1 MKWIVFNLMLMI
13 SMGIS
18 AQRITRQYN
27 NVPFSAALKDLNA
40 RQDKYVINFVYDELE
55 DFKVTKTI
63 KNESVP
69 NAILNL
75 IGFYPIKMK
84 QVDNIIIV
92 ECIQKTSNKM
102 MGRIVDTRHQP
113 VDFANVALLN
123 VGDSSLITGGVTNEN
138 GQFVIPCEAKKAI
151 VKVSCVGYNT
161 FYNVYGIGEI
171 GVITLNEATV
181 NLQEVVVMGHRKYIL
196 KENGRLT
203 LNVQN
208 SNLQNIGKAA
218 DVIKYVPGMLYTNGK
233 YEVFGKGEPVIY
245 IDGRKVANASELSL
259 IPSSNVK
266 SVQLI
271 TNPGA
276 EYDAGTRSVIAI
288 STIHHK
294 LDGLSGIASAELS
307 RHKNW
312 SNKEGININI
322 HKGALDVFLAYQYD
336 NTRSDIRYDV
346 NQFNYEQDTF
356 HEISA
361 SEYSDRSHSHDY
373 NVGMNY
379 AINKNYT
386 IGGRYLGSISNYKML
401 DSPFDYMQTYKNDEL
416 LTSTD
421 NKTEESEKERF
432 HNVNLYYIGKL
443 TDNLQLNLDADYVY
457 AQLKHK
463 QQVSETSRIDA
474 VSEITHMQNDQ
485 RNRATALKGVF
496 AWNMNKNNGL
506 DFGMDFS
513 KISSW
518 GVSVNEEGKIADD
531 QFKNKETKYAGFAT
545 YRLSVSKWKGSIG
558 LRYEYIH
565 AVNTDQGEVKNKTDY
580 SDLLPSL
587 SLSTM
592 FGRVGM
598 NLGFS
603 SRVNRP
609 SFRQLNNSVSYNNQY
624 HYEQGNIYLK
634 PQYVYDTELSVNCS
648 IFDFTL
654 DYQYIKDYIHPTV
667 VSVSGKPGTVTWMST
682 NAKDFQQLGAQCVVS
697 PVFGC
702 WRPTLTVGVYKPYF
716 TLSYNGEQL
725 DYNHPYGLF
734 AFQNVVA
741 LRSDWLFRCDFY
753 WNFKGHHGIYEQNGY
768 SSFNMMVQKQLLKKK
783 LTITLKAEDLF
794 DSSKLNDV
802 KRVNFVVQNRK
813 VNNFNR
819 CIIASISYN
828 FNSFKDKYKGS
839 GSAEDEINRF

>member
-361 SEYSDRSHSHDY
+361 SEYFDRSHSHDY

-386 IGGRYLGSISNYKML
+386 VGGRYLGSISNYKML

-545 YRLSVSKWKGSIG
+545 YCLSVSKWKGSIG
-558 LRYEYIH
+558 LRYEYIQ

-802 KRVNFVVQNRK
+802 KRVNFVVQNRT